1 MTQEKNKKEKK
12 KEKQKQKNEKEK
24 KEGKKRKRKRKET
37 EQAEAKDNEKEKEN
51 ATLVDQ
57 LKKSGLFENKSGD
70 IQSKIDNFNFQD
82 RNNSEKYEKMK
93 NSTKDDV
100 KQLLALDK
108 EIEQNFNQQFKL
120 TNKNEEMLTNKLS
133 KLDSYTVLREK
144 LFKEVGNEQLQ
155 KDIDDAWMQVKQ
167 SVEIG
172 M

>member
-1 MTQEKNKKEKK
+1 MS
-12 KEKQKQKNEKEK
+12 
-24 KEGKKRKRKRKET
+24 
-37 EQAEAKDNEKEKEN
+37 EKEKEN

-108 EIEQNFNQQFKL
+108 EIE
-120 TNKNEEMLTNKLS
+120 
-133 KLDSYTVLREK
+133 
-144 LFKEVGNEQLQ
+144 
-155 KDIDDAWMQVKQ
+155 
-167 SVEIG
+167 
-172 M
+172 